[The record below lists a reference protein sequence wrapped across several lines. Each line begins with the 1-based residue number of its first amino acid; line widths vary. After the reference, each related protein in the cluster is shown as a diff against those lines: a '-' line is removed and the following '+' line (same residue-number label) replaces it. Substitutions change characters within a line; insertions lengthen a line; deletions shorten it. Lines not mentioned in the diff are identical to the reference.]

1 MLVILFK
8 SIEDAID
15 QLGIIREQLIELR
28 NNYSELMNKLKGNAD
43 IEGKLAKLGFQPRHR
58 VITIQAIPH
67 TINIHISPHS
77 TWLLNKLGS
86 ISDRIDYVIN
96 EIDKV
101 RNYLNGIKGS
111 NSSVIVIVDYTNKKT
126 RLVFA
131 P

>member
-28 NNYSELMNKLKGNAD
+28 NNYGELMNKLKGNAN

-67 TINIHISPHS
+67 TINIHMSPHS

-86 ISDRIDYVIN
+86 VSERIDYVIG

-101 RNYLNGIKGS
+101 RNYLNGVKS
-111 NSSVIVIVDYTNKKT
+111 NSSVIVIIDYTNKKT
-126 RLVFA
+126 RLVFT

>member
-15 QLGIIREQLIELR
+15 QLGIIREQLIELK
-28 NNYSELMNKLKGNAD
+28 NNYGELMNKLKGNAN

-67 TINIHISPHS
+67 TINIHMSPHS

-86 ISDRIDYVIN
+86 VSERIDYVIG

-101 RNYLNGIKGS
+101 RNYLNGVKG
-111 NSSVIVIVDYTNKKT
+111 NSSVIVIIDYTNKKT
-126 RLVFA
+126 RLVFT

>member
-28 NNYSELMNKLKGNAD
+28 NNYGELMNKLKGNAN

-67 TINIHISPHS
+67 TINIHMSPHS
-77 TWLLNKLGS
+77 TWLLNKLS
-86 ISDRIDYVIN
+86 SVSERIDYVIG

-101 RNYLNGIKGS
+101 RNYLNGVKG
-111 NSSVIVIVDYTNKKT
+111 NSSVIVIIDYTNKKT
-126 RLVFA
+126 RLVFT

>member
-15 QLGIIREQLIELR
+15 QLGIIREQLIELK
-28 NNYSELMNKLKGNAD
+28 NNYSELMNKLKGNAN

-67 TINIHISPHS
+67 TINIHMSPHS

-86 ISDRIDYVIN
+86 VSERIDYVIG

-101 RNYLNGIKGS
+101 RNYLNGVKG
-111 NSSVIVIVDYTNKKT
+111 NSSVIVIIDYTNKKT

>member
-28 NNYSELMNKLKGNAD
+28 NNYGELMNKLKGNAN

-67 TINIHISPHS
+67 TINIHMSPHS

-86 ISDRIDYVIN
+86 VSERIDYVIG

-101 RNYLNGIKGS
+101 RNYLNGVKG
-111 NSSVIVIVDYTNKKT
+111 NSSVIVIIDYTNKKT
-126 RLVFA
+126 RLVFT

>member
-15 QLGIIREQLIELR
+15 QLGIIREQLIELK
-28 NNYSELMNKLKGNAD
+28 NNYGELMNKLKGNAN

-86 ISDRIDYVIN
+86 ISGRIDYVIN

-101 RNYLNGIKGS
+101 RNYLNGVKG
-111 NSSVIVIVDYTNKKT
+111 NSSVIVIIDYTNKKT
-126 RLVFA
+126 RLVFT

>member
-1 MLVILFK
+1 
-8 SIEDAID
+8 
-15 QLGIIREQLIELR
+15 
-28 NNYSELMNKLKGNAD
+28 MNKLKGNAN

-67 TINIHISPHS
+67 TINIHMSPHS

-86 ISDRIDYVIN
+86 VSERIDYVIG

-101 RNYLNGIKGS
+101 RNYLNGVKG
-111 NSSVIVIVDYTNKKT
+111 NSSVIVIIDYTNKKT
-126 RLVFA
+126 RLVFT

>member
-28 NNYSELMNKLKGNAD
+28 NNYGELMNKLKGNAN

-67 TINIHISPHS
+67 TINIHMSPHS

-86 ISDRIDYVIN
+86 VSERIDYVIG

-101 RNYLNGIKGS
+101 RNYLNDVKG
-111 NSSVIVIVDYTNKKT
+111 NSSVIVIIDYTNKKT
-126 RLVFA
+126 RLVFT

>member
-8 SIEDAID
+8 SIEEAID

-28 NNYSELMNKLKGNAD
+28 NNYGELMNKLKGNVN

-67 TINIHISPHS
+67 TINIHMSPHS

-86 ISDRIDYVIN
+86 VSERIDYVIG

-101 RNYLNGIKGS
+101 RNYLNGVKG
-111 NSSVIVIVDYTNKKT
+111 NSSVIVIIDYTNKKT
-126 RLVFA
+126 RLVFT